1 MFIDKAR
8 IYVEAGNGGDGM
20 SSFRRE
26 KFVEKGGPNGGN
38 GGRGGNVILRAD
50 NSLNTLIDFRYKRKF
65 IAKRGDKGGISNM
78 TGHRGED
85 VIIKV
90 PLGTVVRDDET
101 NIMIA
106 DLTEDGLLR
115 HQYQTGSDLCGK
127 RRTGNQRMA
136 AAGAEAAGGCG
147 AGGLSQR
154 REIQYYLTGQRGQ
167 TGNRG
172 LSFYHAY
179 PGTWGCP
186 FKRGAEL
193 CAGGHSR
200 AD

>member
-65 IAKRGDKGGISNM
+65 IAKSGDRGGVSNM

-106 DLTEDGLLR
+106 DLTED
-115 HQYQTGSDLCGK
+115 
-127 RRTGNQRMA
+127 
-136 AAGAEAAGGCG
+136 
-147 AGGLSQR
+147 
-154 REIQYYLTGQRGQ
+154 
-167 TGNRG
+167 
-172 LSFYHAY
+172 
-179 PGTWGCP
+179 
-186 FKRGAEL
+186 
-193 CAGGHSR
+193 
-200 AD
+200 

>member
-38 GGRGGNVILRAD
+38 GGGGGNVILRAD

-106 DLTEDGLLR
+106 DLTEDG
-115 HQYQTGSDLCGK
+115 Q
-127 RRTGNQRMA
+127 
-136 AAGAEAAGGCG
+136 
-147 AGGLSQR
+147 
-154 REIQYYLTGQRGQ
+154 
-167 TGNRG
+167 
-172 LSFYHAY
+172 
-179 PGTWGCP
+179 
-186 FKRGAEL
+186 
-193 CAGGHSR
+193 
-200 AD
+200 

>member
-8 IYVEAGNGGDGM
+8 IYVEAGSGGDGM

-65 IAKRGDKGGISNM
+65 IAKRGDKGGTSNM

-85 VIIKV
+85 VIVKV

-106 DLTEDGLLR
+106 DLTEDEAFWKGCEGCVNVDVL
-115 HQYQTGSDLCGK
+115 H
-127 RRTGNQRMA
+127 RTGRKYCICTAMLYDPTEHLPA
-136 AAGAEAAGGCG
+136 KIPDEA
-147 AGGLSQR
+147 LSRIRHLQ
-154 REIQYYLTGQRGQ
+154 
-167 TGNRG
+167 
-172 LSFYHAY
+172 
-179 PGTWGCP
+179 
-186 FKRGAEL
+186 EL
-193 CAGGHSR
+193 EEQ
-200 AD
+200 